1 MLAQIEKDVAEL
13 LIPRVKASM
22 SERVQAL
29 FTGITSSM

>member
-1 MLAQIEKDVAEL
+1 MLAQIEKDVADV

-29 FTGITSSM
+29 FKGTTSCT